1 MEHQTNR
8 MITAHDIMERLSVS
22 KSTAYNIMREINE
35 DLGARGLKIIPGRVS
50 ERHFE
55 ELYFGRENGGMR

>member
-1 MEHQTNR
+1 MEDHTNR

-22 KSTAYNIMREINE
+22 KSTAYNIMREIND
-35 DLGARGLKIIPGRVS
+35 DLETRGLKIIPGRVS

-55 ELYFGRENGGMR
+55 KLYFGRENGGTR

>member
-1 MEHQTNR
+1 MEQQTNR
-8 MITAHDIMERLSVS
+8 MLTAHDIMERLSVS

-35 DLGARGLKIIPGRVS
+35 GLETSGLKIIPGRVS

-55 ELYFGRENGGMR
+55 ELYFGRENSGER

>member
-1 MEHQTNR
+1 MEDQTNR

-22 KSTAYNIMREINE
+22 KSTAYNIMREIND
-35 DLGARGLKIIPGRVS
+35 DLETRGLKIIPGRVS

-55 ELYFGRENGGMR
+55 KLYFGRENGGTR

>member
-1 MEHQTNR
+1 MEYQANR

-22 KSTAYNIMREINE
+22 KSTAYNIMREIND
-35 DLGARGLKIIPGRVS
+35 DLETRGLKIIPGRVS

-55 ELYFGRENGGMR
+55 ELYFGRENGGTR

>member
-22 KSTAYNIMREINE
+22 KSTAYNIMREIND
-35 DLGARGLKIIPGRVS
+35 DLETRGLRIIPGRVS

-55 ELYFGRENGGMR
+55 ELYFGRENGGTR

>member
-22 KSTAYNIMREINE
+22 RSTAYNIMREIND
-35 DLGARGLKIIPGRVS
+35 DLETRGLRIIPGRVS

-55 ELYFGRENGGMR
+55 ELYFGRENGGTR

>member
-1 MEHQTNR
+1 MEHQANR
-8 MITAHDIMERLSVS
+8 MITARDIMERLSVS

-35 DLGARGLKIIPGRVS
+35 DLEARGLKIIAGRVS

-55 ELYFGRENGGMR
+55 ELYFGCENGGKR